1 MVAKMS
7 KLPNNFIYL
16 DEIDNRIISDIRYA
30 GDLNFVGE
38 RIRGYEANRAIML
51 KPVAQSL
58 SKVQDIISQDGF
70 LLVVYD
76 AYRPTTAVEHFVDW
90 ANDTAN
96 QSMKKDFYQFIN
108 KEDVF
113 SLGFISKRSAHSRGI
128 AVDLTIIPKERALYP
143 LSSINKTSRKLNDGR
158 EFIFIDDNTLDMGSH
173 FDLFDL
179 ASYHDTDLISKAH
192 SDNRNYLKR
201 VMIENGFQPYSKEW
215 WHYSLKDPINETIFF
230 DFAVK

>member
-1 MVAKMS
+1 MS
-7 KLPNNFIYL
+7 NLQNNFVYL
-16 DEIDNRIISDIRYA
+16 DEIDNRIIVDIRYA

-38 RIRGYEANRAIML
+38 KIRGYEVNRAIML
-51 KPVAQSL
+51 KPMAQCL
-58 SKVQDIISQDGF
+58 SKVQDLLLEDGF
-70 LLVVYD
+70 SLVIYD

-143 LSSINKTSRKLNDGR
+143 IAYIKKISRKLNDGR
-158 EFIFIDDNTLDMGSH
+158 EVIFIDDNTLDMGSH
-173 FDLFDL
+173 FDLFDP
-179 ASYHDTDLISKAH
+179 ASYHDTDLISKTH
-192 SDNRNYLKR
+192 SDNRNYLKNIM
-201 VMIENGFQPYSKEW
+201 VANGFVPYSKEW